1 MFTDLR
7 QAIRLLLKSPGFSA
21 LIVVVL
27 ALGIGAN
34 TAIFS
39 IVNGVLLK
47 PLPFA
52 EASRLVAID
61 TTVRNEPDD
70 SAYLDVLDWRA
81 QSGAVEHIAAYATAA
96 VTLTGRG
103 DAASIPMAVVTP
115 DIFPLLGVAPIAGR
129 VLGPDDDRHGAER
142 TAVISESLWTRS
154 FARDASIVG
163 KAALLDGDPIV
174 IVGVMPARFEFPFD
188 SENPPQI
195 WMPVLASRFSAQW
208 ADQRGASFLKVVG
221 RLGSGVALAAA
232 QSELSGIAARI
243 DAANPRNGTHGIVIR
258 PFQDVLVKNYRPAL
272 VALLGAV
279 AAVLLIACAN
289 IANLLLARGTSRRRE
304 MAIRTA
310 LGASRPRIVRQLL
323 IESLALA
330 AAGGAAGTVV
340 ALWGVDALVRI
351 SPVQIPRL
359 NTVHIDRRVLIFTVL
374 ASLLTGALCGL
385 LPALQLSRSNP
396 GDALKDGD
404 RGGSSGRGART
415 GNILVVAEV
424 ALSLMLLASAGLLIR
439 SLNGLQH
446 VSPGFS
452 TERAV
457 TMQLLLPQTRYDSAA
472 SMIAFYRRLR
482 DQIATMPSV
491 TASAV
496 STTLP
501 MTGSD
506 ITMGF
511 KPDGRAVDP
520 NVRTSAA
527 FFGVS
532 PDYFSTMGIRIV
544 RGRGFTEHDDERAAS
559 VAVINET
566 MAAKYWPGE
575 DPIGKRVKLSY
586 NNTPP
591 REIVG
596 IAADVKQTSL
606 TDAVPSQIYTP
617 FVQAPWPFL
626 TAVARTPAAPDA
638 AAGSLR
644 QALARL
650 DPGQAA
656 GEIRTFDQFL
666 ARSIATPRFT
676 AILLGAF
683 ASLALLLAGFGLYA
697 VMAYSVAQR
706 SREIGIRMAL
716 GAQAADV
723 RSLVVSQ
730 AVRLGAAGLAMGL
743 AGALA
748 VTRVLD
754 SLLFG
759 VSASDPLT
767 FAAVSAAL
775 ITVLLLAAYLPA
787 RRATRVDPIVALRAD
802 SSC

>member
-142 TAVISESLWTRS
+142 TAVISETLWTRS

-188 SENPPQI
+188 TENPPQI

-258 PFQDVLVKNYRPAL
+258 RFQDVLVKNYRPAL

-310 LGASRPRIVRQLL
+310 LGASRLRIVRQLL

-415 GNILVVAEV
+415 RNILVVAEV

-457 TMQLLLPQTRYDSAA
+457 TMQLLLPQTRYGSAA

-482 DQIATMPSV
+482 DEVAAMPAV

-532 PDYFSTMGIRIV
+532 PDYFSTMGIRMV

-575 DPIGKRVKLSY
+575 DPIGKHVKLSY

-606 TDAVPSQIYTP
+606 TDAVSSQIYTP

-683 ASLALLLAGFGLYA
+683 ASLALLLAGFGLYG

-802 SSC
+802 

>member
-115 DIFPLLGVAPIAGR
+115 DIFPLLGVAPIDGR

-142 TAVISESLWTRS
+142 TAVISETLWTRS

-258 PFQDVLVKNYRPAL
+258 RFQDVLVKNYRPAL

-304 MAIRTA
+304 IAIRTA

-415 GNILVVAEV
+415 RNILVVAEV

-457 TMQLLLPQTRYDSAA
+457 TMQLLLPQTRYGSAA

-482 DQIATMPSV
+482 DEVAAMPAV

-532 PDYFSTMGIRIV
+532 PDYFSTMGIRMV
-544 RGRGFTEHDDERAAS
+544 RGRGFTEHDDERATS

-575 DPIGKRVKLSY
+575 DPIGKHVKLSY

-606 TDAVPSQIYTP
+606 TDAVSSQIYAP

-683 ASLALLLAGFGLYA
+683 ASLALLLAGFGLYG

-730 AVRLGAAGLAMGL
+730 AVRLGAAGLTMGL

-802 SSC
+802 

>member
-7 QAIRLLLKSPGFSA
+7 QALRLLVKSPGFSA
-21 LIVVVL
+21 LIVIVL

-39 IVNGVLLK
+39 IVDGVLLK

-52 EASRLVAID
+52 EASRLIAID
-61 TTVRNEPDD
+61 TTVRSEPDD

-81 QSGAVEHIAAYATAA
+81 QSATVDRIAAYATAA

-103 DAASIPMAVVTP
+103 EATSIPMAVVTP
-115 DIFPLLGVAPIAGR
+115 DLFALLGVAPIAGH
-129 VLGPDDDRHGAER
+129 VLGPDDDKHGAER
-142 TAVISESLWTRS
+142 TAVISETLWTKS

-174 IVGVMPARFEFPFD
+174 IVGVMPASFEFPFD
-188 SENPPQI
+188 TENPPQL

-208 ADQRGASFLKVVG
+208 ADQRGASFLKAIG
-221 RLGSGVALAAA
+221 RRRPGVALAAA
-232 QSELSGIAARI
+232 QSELSTIASRI
-243 DAANPRNGTHGIVIR
+243 DAANPRNGTHGILVR
-258 PFQDVLVKNYRPAL
+258 PFQDLLVRNYRPAL

-289 IANLLLARGTSRRRE
+289 IANLLLARGTARRRE

-310 LGASRPRIVRQLL
+310 LGASRLRIVRQLL

-359 NTVHIDRRVLIFTVL
+359 NTVHVDRSVLIFTVL
-374 ASLLTGALCGL
+374 SSLLTGALYGL

-396 GDALKDGD
+396 GDSLKDGD
-404 RGGSSGRGART
+404 RGGSSGSGART
-415 GNILVVAEV
+415 RSILVIAEV

-446 VSPGFS
+446 VSPGFT

-457 TMQLLLPQTRYDSAA
+457 TMQLLLPQTRYSNAA
-472 SMIAFYRRLR
+472 AMIAFYRRLH
-482 DQIATMPSV
+482 DELAAVPGVS
-491 TASAV
+491 AAAV

-501 MTGSD
+501 MTGSN
-506 ITMGF
+506 IVMGF
-511 KPDGRAVDP
+511 KPEGHPADP
-520 NVRTSAA
+520 NIRTSAA

-532 PDYFSTMGIRIV
+532 PDYFSTLGIRIV
-544 RGRGFTEHDDERAAS
+544 RGRAFTQRDDERAPS
-559 VAVINET
+559 VVVINET

-575 DPIGKRVKLSY
+575 DPIGKRVQLSY

-596 IAADVKQTSL
+596 IVADVKQTNL
-606 TDAVPSQIYTP
+606 TDAVTPQMYTP

-626 TAVARTPAAPDA
+626 TAVARTSAAPDA
-638 AAGSLR
+638 AGAALR
-644 QALARL
+644 QLLARL
-650 DPGQAA
+650 DPEQAA

-676 AILLGAF
+676 AILLGTF
-683 ASLALLLAGFGLYA
+683 ASLALLLAGFGLYG

-716 GAQAADV
+716 GAQAGDV

-730 AVRLGAAGLAMGL
+730 AVRLGAAGLAIGL

-748 VTRVLD
+748 ATRVLD

-775 ITVLLLAAYLPA
+775 TGVLVLAAYLPA

-802 SSC
+802 

>member
-1 MFTDLR
+1 MCTDLR
-7 QAIRLLLKSPGFSA
+7 HALRLLLKSPGFSA

-39 IVNGVLLK
+39 IVDGVLLK

-52 EASRLVAID
+52 DASRLIAID

-81 QSGAVEHIAAYATAA
+81 QSGTVEHIAAYATAA

-103 DAASIPMAVVTP
+103 EAASIPMAVVTP
-115 DIFPLLGVAPIAGR
+115 GIFPLLGVAPLAGR
-129 VLGPDDDRHGAER
+129 VLGPDDDTRGAAR
-142 TAVISESLWTRS
+142 TAVISETLWARS
-154 FARDASIVG
+154 FGRDLSILG
-163 KAALLDGDPIV
+163 KPALLDGDPIV

-188 SENPPQI
+188 TENPPQI

-208 ADQRGASFLKVVG
+208 AEQRGASFLKAIG
-221 RLGSGVALAAA
+221 RLRAGVALPAA
-232 QSELSGIAARI
+232 QAELSAIAARI
-243 DAANPRNGTHGIVIR
+243 EAANPRNGTHGIVVR
-258 PFQDVLVKNYRPAL
+258 PFQEVLVKNYRPAL

-304 MAIRTA
+304 MAVRTA
-310 LGASRPRIVRQLL
+310 LGASRLRIVRQLL

-340 ALWGVDALVRI
+340 ALWGIDALVRI
-351 SPVQIPRL
+351 SPLQIPRL
-359 NTVHIDRRVLIFTVL
+359 NTVHIDRSVLAFTVL

-404 RGGSSGRGART
+404 RGGSSSGGART
-415 GNILVVAEV
+415 RHLLVVAEV
-424 ALSLMLLASAGLLIR
+424 ALSLILLASAGLLMR
-439 SLNGLQH
+439 SLSGLQH
-446 VSPGFS
+446 VSPGF
-452 TERAV
+452 TTQRAI
-457 TMQLLLPQTRYDSAA
+457 TMQLLLPQTRYGNAA
-472 SMIAFYRRLR
+472 SMIAFYRRLH
-482 DQIATMPSV
+482 DEVAAMP
-491 TASAV
+491 AV
-496 STTLP
+496 SGAAVATTLP

-511 KPDGRAVDP
+511 TPDGRATDP

-532 PDYFSTMGIRIV
+532 PDYFSTMGIAIV
-544 RGRGFTEHDDERAAS
+544 RGRGFTERDDERAA
-559 VAVINET
+559 AVVVVNET

-575 DPIGKRVKLSY
+575 DPIGQRVTLSY
-586 NNTPP
+586 NRTGP

-596 IAADVKQTSL
+596 IARDVKQTSL
-606 TDAVPSQIYTP
+606 TDAVASQLYTP

-626 TAVARTPAAPDA
+626 TAVARTTAAPET

-644 QALARL
+644 QVLARL
-650 DPGQAA
+650 DPEQAS
-656 GEIRTFDQFL
+656 GDIRTFDQYL

-683 ASLALLLAGFGLYA
+683 ASLALLLAGFGLYG

-706 SREIGIRMAL
+706 RREIGIRMAL

-730 AVRLGAAGLAMGL
+730 AVRLGAAGLAIGL

-767 FAAVSAAL
+767 FAAVAAAL

-802 SSC
+802 

>member
-1 MFTDLR
+1 MFSDFR

-21 LIVVVL
+21 LIVIVL

-39 IVNGVLLK
+39 IVDGVLLK

-52 EASRLVAID
+52 DASRLVAID

-81 QSGAVEHIAAYATAA
+81 QASTVDHIAAYATAA
-96 VTLTGRG
+96 VTLTGHG
-103 DAASIPMAVVTP
+103 EAESIPMAVVTP
-115 DIFPLLGVAPIAGR
+115 DIFTLLGVAPIAGR
-129 VLGPDDDRHGAER
+129 TLRASDDVHGAER
-142 TAVISESLWTRS
+142 TAVISEALWAKS
-154 FARDASIVG
+154 FSRDASIIG
-163 KAALLDGDPIV
+163 KPALLDGDPIL

-188 SENPPQI
+188 SENPTQI
-195 WMPVLASRFSAQW
+195 WMPVLASRFSTQW
-208 ADQRGASFLKVVG
+208 ADQRGASFLKAIG
-221 RLGSGVALAAA
+221 RLRPGAALPAA
-232 QSELSGIAARI
+232 QSELAAIETRI
-243 DAANPRNGTHGIVIR
+243 DAANPRNGTRGIAIR

-272 VALLGAV
+272 IALLGAV

-289 IANLLLARGTSRRRE
+289 IANLLLARGTARRRE
-304 MAIRTA
+304 IAIRTA
-310 LGASRPRIVRQLL
+310 LGASRLRIVRQLL
-323 IESLALA
+323 IESLTLA
-330 AAGGAAGTVV
+330 AAGGAAGTVL

-359 NTVHIDRRVLIFTVL
+359 NTVHIDRSVLLFTLL

-396 GDALKDGD
+396 GEALKDGE
-404 RGGSSGRGART
+404 RGGSSGRGAATRST
-415 GNILVVAEV
+415 LVVAEV

-439 SLNGLQH
+439 SLSSLQR
-446 VSPGFS
+446 VSPGFT
-452 TERAV
+452 TERAI
-457 TMQLLLPQTRYDSAA
+457 TMQLLLPQTRYHDAA
-472 SMIAFYRRLR
+472 SMIGFYRRFRSEL
-482 DQIATMPSV
+482 ATLPSA
-491 TASAV
+491 TAVAV

-506 ITMGF
+506 INMGF
-511 KPDGRAVDP
+511 KPEGRALDP
-520 NVRTSAA
+520 NARTSAS

-532 PDYFSTMGIRIV
+532 PDYFSALGIRIV
-544 RGRGFTEHDDERAAS
+544 KGRSFTERDDERAAP
-559 VAVINET
+559 VVIINET

-575 DPIGKRVKLSY
+575 NPIGKRVTLAY

-596 IAADVKQTSL
+596 IAADVKQTNL
-606 TDAVPSQIYTP
+606 TDAVAAQMYTP
-617 FVQAPWPFL
+617 FVQSPWPFI
-626 TAVARTPAAPDA
+626 TAAVRTPAAPEA

-644 QALARL
+644 QVMARL
-650 DPGQAA
+650 DPEQAA
-656 GEIRTFDQFL
+656 GDIRTYDQYL
-666 ARSIATPRFT
+666 SRSIATPRFT
-676 AILLGAF
+676 ALLLGAF
-683 ASLALLLAGFGLYA
+683 ASLALLLAGFGLYG

-716 GAQAADV
+716 GAQSADV
-723 RSLVVSQ
+723 RALVVTQ
-730 AVRLGAAGLAMGL
+730 AARLGAAGLATGL

-759 VSASDPLT
+759 VSHSDPLT

-775 ITVLLLAAYLPA
+775 AAVLLLAAYLPA
-787 RRATRVDPIVALRAD
+787 RRATRVDPLVALRAD
-802 SSC
+802 

>member
-1 MFTDLR
+1 MFPDLR
-7 QAIRLLLKSPGFSA
+7 QAIRLLYTSPGFSA
-21 LIVVVL
+21 LIVIVL

-34 TAIFS
+34 TVIFS
-39 IVNGVLLK
+39 IVDGVLLK

-52 EASRLVAID
+52 EAARLVAID

-81 QSGAVEHIAAYATAA
+81 QSAMVDHIAAYATAA
-96 VTLTGRG
+96 VTLTGHG
-103 DAASIPMAVVTP
+103 EAASIPMAVVTP

-129 VLGPDDDRHGAER
+129 VLQPADDTRGAER
-142 TAVISESLWTRS
+142 TAVISETLWTRS
-154 FARDASIVG
+154 FGRNASIIG
-163 KAALLDGDPIV
+163 KAALLDGEPIV
-174 IVGVMPARFEFPFD
+174 IVGVMPAHFEFPFD
-188 SENPPQI
+188 TENPPQV
-195 WMPVLASRFSAQW
+195 WLPVLASRFSAQW
-208 ADQRGASFLKVVG
+208 ADQRGASFLKAVG
-221 RLGSGVALAAA
+221 RLRPGVALPAA
-232 QSELSGIAARI
+232 QSEMSAIAARI
-243 DAANPRNGTHGIVIR
+243 DAANPRNGTHGIVVR

-310 LGASRPRIVRQLL
+310 LGASRLRIARQLL

-340 ALWGVDALVRI
+340 ALWGVEALVRI

-359 NTVHIDRRVLIFTVL
+359 NTVHIDRSVLIFTL
-374 ASLLTGALCGL
+374 FASLLTGALCGL

-415 GNILVVAEV
+415 RHTLVVVEV
-424 ALSLMLLASAGLLIR
+424 AVSLMLLASAGLLIR
-439 SLNGLQH
+439 SLSGLQH
-446 VSPGFS
+446 VKPGFA
-452 TERAV
+452 TERGV
-457 TMQLLLPQTRYDSAA
+457 TMQLLLPQTRYTNAA
-472 SMIAFYRRLR
+472 AMIAFYRRLH
-482 DQIATMPSV
+482 DELITVPGVFAG
-491 TASAV
+491 AV
-496 STTLP
+496 ATTLP

-506 ITMGF
+506 IVMGF
-511 KPDGRAVDP
+511 KPGGRAVDP
-520 NVRTSAA
+520 NVRTSAS

-544 RGRGFTEHDDERAAS
+544 RGRGFTERDDERAPT

-575 DPIGKRVKLSY
+575 DPIGKRVQLSY

-596 IAADVKQTSL
+596 IAADVKQISL
-606 TDAVPSQIYTP
+606 TDVVPSQMYAP

-626 TAVARTPAAPDA
+626 TAVIRTTAAPEA

-644 QALARL
+644 QLLARL
-650 DPGQAA
+650 DPEQAA
-656 GEIRTFDQFL
+656 GDIRTFDQFL

-683 ASLALLLAGFGLYA
+683 ASLALLLAGFGLYG

-716 GAQAADV
+716 GAQATDV

-759 VSASDPLT
+759 VTASDPLT

-802 SSC
+802 

>member
-1 MFTDLR
+1 MFPDLR
-7 QAIRLLLKSPGFSA
+7 QAIRLLYTSPGFSA
-21 LIVVVL
+21 LIVIVL

-34 TAIFS
+34 TVIFS
-39 IVNGVLLK
+39 IVDGVLLK

-52 EASRLVAID
+52 EAARLVAID

-81 QSGAVEHIAAYATAA
+81 QSAMVDHIAAYATAA
-96 VTLTGRG
+96 VTLTGHG
-103 DAASIPMAVVTP
+103 EAASIPMAVVTP

-129 VLGPDDDRHGAER
+129 VLQPADDTRGAER
-142 TAVISESLWTRS
+142 TAVISETLWTRS
-154 FARDASIVG
+154 FGRNASIIG
-163 KAALLDGDPIV
+163 KAALLDGEPIV
-174 IVGVMPARFEFPFD
+174 IVGVMPAHFEFPFD
-188 SENPPQI
+188 TENPPQV
-195 WMPVLASRFSAQW
+195 WLPVLASRFSAQW
-208 ADQRGASFLKVVG
+208 ADQRGASFLKAVG
-221 RLGSGVALAAA
+221 RLRPGVALPAA
-232 QSELSGIAARI
+232 QSEMSAIAARI
-243 DAANPRNGTHGIVIR
+243 DAANPRNGTHGIVVR

-310 LGASRPRIVRQLL
+310 LGASRLRIARQLL

-340 ALWGVDALVRI
+340 ALWGVEALVRI

-359 NTVHIDRRVLIFTVL
+359 NTVHIDRSVLIFTL
-374 ASLLTGALCGL
+374 FASLLTGALCGL

-396 GDALKDGD
+396 GAALKDGD
-404 RGGSSGRGART
+404 RGGSSGGGART
-415 GNILVVAEV
+415 RHTLVVVEV
-424 ALSLMLLASAGLLIR
+424 AVSLMLLASAGLLIR
-439 SLNGLQH
+439 SLSGLQH
-446 VSPGFS
+446 VKPGFA
-452 TERAV
+452 TERGV
-457 TMQLLLPQTRYDSAA
+457 TMQLLLPQTRYTNAA
-472 SMIAFYRRLR
+472 AMIAFYRRLH
-482 DQIATMPSV
+482 DELITVPGVFAG
-491 TASAV
+491 AV
-496 STTLP
+496 ATTLP

-506 ITMGF
+506 IVMGF
-511 KPDGRAVDP
+511 KPGGRAVDP
-520 NVRTSAA
+520 NVRTSAS

-544 RGRGFTEHDDERAAS
+544 RGRGFTERDDERAPT

-575 DPIGKRVKLSY
+575 DPIGKRVQLSY

-596 IAADVKQTSL
+596 IAADVKQISL
-606 TDAVPSQIYTP
+606 TDVVPSQMYAP

-626 TAVARTPAAPDA
+626 TAVIRTTAAPEA

-644 QALARL
+644 QLLARL
-650 DPGQAA
+650 DPEQAA
-656 GEIRTFDQFL
+656 GDIRTFDQFL

-683 ASLALLLAGFGLYA
+683 ASLALLLAGFGLYG

-716 GAQAADV
+716 GAQATDV

-759 VSASDPLT
+759 VTASDPLT

-802 SSC
+802 

>member
-1 MFTDLR
+1 MLTDVR

-21 LIVVVL
+21 LMVIVL

-61 TTVRNEPDD
+61 TTVRNQPDD

-81 QSGAVEHIAAYATAA
+81 QSATVDHIAAYATAA
-96 VTLTGRG
+96 VTLTGHG
-103 DAASIPMAVVTP
+103 EAVSIPMAVVSP
-115 DIFPLLGVAPIAGR
+115 EIFPLLGVAPIAGR
-129 VLGPDDDRHGAER
+129 VLRPADDAHGAER
-142 TAVISESLWTRS
+142 TAVISETLWTRS
-154 FARDASIVG
+154 FGRDLSIIG
-163 KAALLDGDPIV
+163 TAALLDGDPIV

-188 SENPPQI
+188 TENPPQA

-208 ADQRGASFLKVVG
+208 ADQRGASFLKAAG
-221 RLGSGVALAAA
+221 RLRPGVALPAA
-232 QSELSGIAARI
+232 QAELSAIAARI
-243 DAANPRNGTHGIVIR
+243 DAANPRNGTRGIVVR
-258 PFQDVLVKNYRPAL
+258 PFQDVLVKNYRAAL

-304 MAIRTA
+304 VAIRTA
-310 LGASRPRIVRQLL
+310 LGASRLRIARQLL

-359 NTVHIDRRVLIFTVL
+359 NTVQIDRSVLIFTVF
-374 ASLLTGALCGL
+374 ASMLTGALCGL

-396 GDALKDGD
+396 ADALKDGD

-415 GNILVVAEV
+415 RDTLVVAEV

-439 SLNGLQH
+439 SLSGLQH

-457 TMQLLLPQTRYDSAA
+457 TMQLLLPQTRYSNPAA
-472 SMIAFYRRLR
+472 MIAFYRRLH
-482 DQIATMPSV
+482 DELATIPGVS
-491 TASAV
+491 AGAV

-506 ITMGF
+506 IVMGF
-511 KPDGRAVDP
+511 KPDGRPADP

-544 RGRGFTEHDDERAAS
+544 RGRGFTERDDERAPT

-566 MAAKYWPGE
+566 MAANYWPGE
-575 DPIGKRVKLSY
+575 DPVGKRVQLAY
-586 NNTPP
+586 NNAPP

-596 IAADVKQTSL
+596 IAADVKQISL
-606 TDAVPSQIYTP
+606 TDVAPSQMYTP

-626 TAVARTPAAPDA
+626 TAIARTTAAPEG

-644 QALARL
+644 QLLARL
-650 DPGQAA
+650 DPEQAA

-683 ASLALLLAGFGLYA
+683 ASLALLLAGFGLYG

-723 RSLVVSQ
+723 RSLVVSH
-730 AVRLGAAGLAMGL
+730 AVRLGAAGLALGL

-759 VSASDPLT
+759 VTAGDPLT

-802 SSC
+802 

>member
-7 QAIRLLLKSPGFSA
+7 QALRLLFKSPGFSA

-39 IVNGVLLK
+39 IVDGVLLK

-52 EASRLVAID
+52 DASRLVAID

-81 QSGAVEHIAAYATAA
+81 QASTLEHIAAYATAG

-103 DAASIPMAVVTP
+103 EADSIPMAVVTP
-115 DIFPLLGVAPIAGR
+115 DIFTLLGVPPLAGR
-129 VLGPDDDRHGAER
+129 TLQGSDDLHGAER
-142 TAVISESLWTRS
+142 TAVISEALWAKS
-154 FARDASIVG
+154 FGRDASIIG
-163 KAALLDGDPIV
+163 KPAMLDGDPII
-174 IVGVMPARFEFPFD
+174 IVGVMPARFEFPFE
-188 SENPPQI
+188 SENPIQI
-195 WMPVLASRFSAQW
+195 WMPVLASRFSTQW
-208 ADQRGASFLKVVG
+208 ADQRGASFLKAIG
-221 RLGSGVALAAA
+221 RLRPGVALPAA
-232 QSELSGIAARI
+232 QSELAAIEARI
-243 DAANPRNGTHGIVIR
+243 DAANPRNGTRGIAIR

-272 VALLGAV
+272 IALLSAV

-289 IANLLLARGTSRRRE
+289 IANLLLARGTARRRE

-310 LGASRPRIVRQLL
+310 LGASRLRIVRQLL
-323 IESLALA
+323 IESVVLA
-330 AAGGAAGTVV
+330 AAGGAAGAVI

-359 NTVHIDRRVLIFTVL
+359 NTVHIDRSVLLFTLL

-404 RGGSSGRGART
+404 RGGSSGRGAATRST
-415 GNILVVAEV
+415 LVVAEV

-439 SLNGLQH
+439 SLTTLQR
-446 VSPGFS
+446 VSPGFT
-452 TERAV
+452 TEHAM
-457 TMQLLLPQTRYDSAA
+457 TMQLLLPQTRYHDEA
-472 SMIAFYRRLR
+472 SMIAFYRRLHGELTTLPS
-482 DQIATMPSV
+482 ATGV
-491 TASAV
+491 AV

-506 ITMGF
+506 INMGF
-511 KPDGRAVDP
+511 KPDGRALDP
-520 NVRTSAA
+520 NARTSAS

-532 PDYFSTMGIRIV
+532 PDYFSTLGIRIV
-544 RGRGFTEHDDERAAS
+544 KGRAFTERDDERAAP
-559 VAVINET
+559 VVIINET
-566 MAAKYWPGE
+566 MAAKYWAGE
-575 DPIGKRVKLSY
+575 DPIGKRVKLAY

-606 TDAVPSQIYTP
+606 TDAVAPQMYTP
-617 FVQAPWPFL
+617 FVQAPWPFI
-626 TAVARTPAAPDA
+626 TAAVRTAAAPEA

-644 QALARL
+644 QMMARL
-650 DPGQAA
+650 DPEQAA
-656 GEIRTFDQFL
+656 GDLKTYDQYL

-676 AILLGAF
+676 ALLLGAF
-683 ASLALLLAGFGLYA
+683 ASLALLLAGFGLYG
-697 VMAYSVAQR
+697 VMAYAVAQR

-723 RSLVVSQ
+723 RSLVVVQ
-730 AVRLGAAGLAMGL
+730 AARLGAAGLMIGL

-767 FAAVSAAL
+767 FAAVSLAL
-775 ITVLLLAAYLPA
+775 VAVLLLAAYLPA
-787 RRATRVDPIVALRAD
+787 RRATRVDPLVALRAD
-802 SSC
+802 

>member
-7 QAIRLLLKSPGFSA
+7 QALRLLLKSPGFSA
-21 LIVVVL
+21 LVVIVL

-52 EASRLVAID
+52 DGSRLVALD

-70 SAYLDVLDWRA
+70 SAYLDVVDWHA
-81 QSGAVEHIAAYATAA
+81 QSTTVERIAAYATAA
-96 VTLTGRG
+96 VTLTGHG
-103 DAASIPMAVVTP
+103 EAASIPMAVVTP
-115 DIFPLLGVAPIAGR
+115 ELFPLLGVAPIAGR
-129 VLGPDDDRHGAER
+129 VLSQSDDAHGAER
-142 TAVISESLWTRS
+142 TAVISETLWTRS
-154 FARDASIVG
+154 FQRDPSITG
-163 KAALLDGDPIV
+163 KTVLLDGDPIV

-188 SENPPQI
+188 AENPSEI
-195 WMPVLASRFSAQW
+195 WMPVLASRFSSQW
-208 ADQRGASFLKVVG
+208 ADQRGASFLKAIG
-221 RLGSGVALAAA
+221 RLRAGVALPAA
-232 QSELSGIAARI
+232 QAELSTIAARI
-243 DAANPRNGTHGIVIR
+243 DAANPRKGTRGIAVR

-272 VALLGAV
+272 IALLGAV

-304 MAIRTA
+304 MSIRTA
-310 LGASRPRIVRQLL
+310 LGASRGRIVRQLML
-323 IESLALA
+323 ESLVLA
-330 AAGGAAGTVV
+330 IAGGVAGTVV
-340 ALWGVDALVRI
+340 ALWGVDALVRV

-359 NTVHIDRRVLIFTVL
+359 NTVHIDRGVLVFTL
-374 ASLLTGALCGL
+374 AASMLTGALCGL

-415 GNILVVAEV
+415 RYALVIAEV

-439 SLNGLQH
+439 TLGVLQR
-446 VSPGFS
+446 VSPGFRP
-452 TERAV
+452 ERAI
-457 TMQLLLPQTRYDSAA
+457 TMQLLLPQTRYSNAA
-472 SMIAFYRRLR
+472 SMIAFYRRLH
-482 DQIATMPSV
+482 DEVGAIPSV

-496 STTLP
+496 ATTLP

-506 ITMGF
+506 INMGF
-511 KPDGRAVDP
+511 VPDGRAVDP
-520 NVRTSAA
+520 NARTSAS

-532 PDYFSTMGIRIV
+532 PDYFTTLGITIV
-544 RGRGFTEHDDERAAS
+544 RGRGFTERDDEQAPA
-559 VAVINET
+559 VVVINET

-575 DPIGKRVKLSY
+575 DPIGKRIKLSY
-586 NNTPP
+586 NNTGP

-596 IAADVKQTSL
+596 IAGDVKQTNL
-606 TDAVPSQIYTP
+606 TDAVSPQMYTP
-617 FVQAPWPFL
+617 FVQTPWPFL
-626 TAVARTPAAPDA
+626 TAVAKTTASPEA
-638 AAGSLR
+638 AAGSMR
-644 QALARL
+644 QALAHL
-650 DPGQAA
+650 DPEQAA
-656 GEIRTFDQFL
+656 GELRTFDQYM

-676 AILLGAF
+676 AILLGTF
-683 ASLALLLAGFGLYA
+683 AALALLLAGFGLYG

-716 GAQAADV
+716 GAQSGDV
-723 RSLVVSQ
+723 RSLVVNQ
-730 AVRLGAAGLAMGL
+730 AMRLGAAGLIIGI

-759 VSASDPLT
+759 VTASDPLT
-767 FAAVSAAL
+767 FAGVSAAL

-802 SSC
+802 

>member
-7 QAIRLLLKSPGFSA
+7 QALRLLLKSPGFSA

-52 EASRLVAID
+52 DAGRLVAID

-70 SAYLDVLDWRA
+70 TAYLDLLDWRA
-81 QSGAVEHIAAYATAA
+81 QAGTVEHVAGYATAA
-96 VTLTGRG
+96 VTLTGHG
-103 DAASIPMAVVTP
+103 EAASIPMAVVTP
-115 DIFPLLGVAPIAGR
+115 DIFPLLGVPPIAGR
-129 VLGPDDDRHGAER
+129 VLEPGDDAHGAER
-142 TAVISESLWTRS
+142 AAVISETLWTRS
-154 FARDASIVG
+154 FGRDRSIIG
-163 KAALLDGDPIV
+163 KPALLDGDPIV

-188 SENPPQI
+188 TENPPQI
-195 WMPVLASRFSAQW
+195 WVPVLASRFSAQW
-208 ADQRGASFLKVVG
+208 ADQRGASFLKAIG
-221 RLGSGVALAAA
+221 RLRPGVALPAA
-232 QSELSGIAARI
+232 QSELSAIAARI
-243 DAANPRNGTHGIVIR
+243 DAAHPRNGVHGIVVR

-272 VALLGAV
+272 IALLGSV

-304 MAIRTA
+304 MAVRTA
-310 LGASRPRIVRQLL
+310 LGASRVRIVRQLL
-323 IESLALA
+323 IESLTLA

-340 ALWGVDALVRI
+340 ALWGVDVLVRI

-359 NTVHIDRRVLIFTVL
+359 NTVQIDRSVLMFTVL

-404 RGGSSGRGART
+404 RGGSSGHGART
-415 GNILVVAEV
+415 RNILVVAEV

-439 SLNGLQH
+439 SLNGLQR
-446 VSPGFS
+446 VSPGF
-452 TERAV
+452 TAEHTI
-457 TMQLLLPQTRYDSAA
+457 TMQLLLPQTRYGNAA
-472 SMIAFYRRLR
+472 SMIAFYRRLH
-482 DQIATMPSV
+482 DEVAALPAV
-491 TASAV
+491 TAAAV

-511 KPDGRAVDP
+511 KPADRAIDP
-520 NVRTSAA
+520 NVRMSAT

-532 PDYFSTMGIRIV
+532 PDYFSTMGIRVV
-544 RGRGFTEHDDERAAS
+544 RGRGFTEHDDERAAG
-559 VAVINET
+559 VVIINET

-575 DPIGKRVKLSY
+575 DPIGKRLQISY
-586 NNTPP
+586 NNTPA

-596 IAADVKQTSL
+596 IAGDVKQTSL
-606 TDAVPSQIYTP
+606 TDAVTSQMYTP

-626 TAVARTPAAPDA
+626 TTVARTPAAPEA

-644 QALARL
+644 QVLARL
-650 DPGQAA
+650 DPEQAA

-676 AILLGAF
+676 ALLLGAF
-683 ASLALLLAGFGLYA
+683 ASLALLLAGFGLYG

-730 AVRLGAAGLAMGL
+730 AVRLGAAGLGMGI

-802 SSC
+802 

>member
-142 TAVISESLWTRS
+142 TAVISETLWTRS

-258 PFQDVLVKNYRPAL
+258 RFQDVLVKNYRPAL

-310 LGASRPRIVRQLL
+310 LGASRLRIVRQLL

-404 RGGSSGRGART
+404 RGGNSGRGART
-415 GNILVVAEV
+415 RNILVVAEV

-457 TMQLLLPQTRYDSAA
+457 TMQLLLPQTRYGSAA

-482 DQIATMPSV
+482 DEVAAMPAV

-532 PDYFSTMGIRIV
+532 PDYFSTMGIRMV

-575 DPIGKRVKLSY
+575 DPIGKHVKLSY

-606 TDAVPSQIYTP
+606 TDAVSSQIYTP

-683 ASLALLLAGFGLYA
+683 ASLALLLAGFGLYG

-802 SSC
+802 

>member
-1 MFTDLR
+1 MFPDLR
-7 QAIRLLLKSPGFSA
+7 QAIRLLYTSPGFSA
-21 LIVVVL
+21 LIVIVL

-34 TAIFS
+34 TVIFS
-39 IVNGVLLK
+39 IVDGVLLK

-52 EASRLVAID
+52 EAARLVAID

-81 QSGAVEHIAAYATAA
+81 QSAMVDHIAAYATAA
-96 VTLTGRG
+96 VTLTGHG
-103 DAASIPMAVVTP
+103 EAASIPMAVVTP

-129 VLGPDDDRHGAER
+129 VLQPADDTRGAER
-142 TAVISESLWTRS
+142 TAVISETLWTRS
-154 FARDASIVG
+154 FGRNASIIG
-163 KAALLDGDPIV
+163 KAALLDGEPIV
-174 IVGVMPARFEFPFD
+174 IVGVMPAHFEFPFD
-188 SENPPQI
+188 TENPPQV
-195 WMPVLASRFSAQW
+195 WLPVLASRFSAQW
-208 ADQRGASFLKVVG
+208 ADQRGASFLKAVG
-221 RLGSGVALAAA
+221 RLRPGVALPAA
-232 QSELSGIAARI
+232 QSEMSAIAARI
-243 DAANPRNGTHGIVIR
+243 DAANPRNGTHGIVVR

-310 LGASRPRIVRQLL
+310 LGASRLRIARQLL

-340 ALWGVDALVRI
+340 ALWGVEALVRI

-359 NTVHIDRRVLIFTVL
+359 NTVHIDRSVLIFTL
-374 ASLLTGALCGL
+374 FASLLTGALCGL

-415 GNILVVAEV
+415 RHTLVVVEV
-424 ALSLMLLASAGLLIR
+424 AVSLMLLASAGLLIR
-439 SLNGLQH
+439 SLSGLQH
-446 VSPGFS
+446 VKPGFA
-452 TERAV
+452 TERGV
-457 TMQLLLPQTRYDSAA
+457 TMQLLLPQTRYTNAA
-472 SMIAFYRRLR
+472 AMIAFYRRLHGEL
-482 DQIATMPSV
+482 IAAPGV
-491 TASAV
+491 FAGAV

-506 ITMGF
+506 IVMGF

-520 NVRTSAA
+520 NVRTSAS

-544 RGRGFTEHDDERAAS
+544 RGRGFTERDDERAPT

-575 DPIGKRVKLSY
+575 DPIGKRVQLSY

-596 IAADVKQTSL
+596 IAADVKQISL
-606 TDAVPSQIYTP
+606 TDVVPSQMYTP

-626 TAVARTPAAPDA
+626 TAVIRTTAAPEA

-644 QALARL
+644 QLLARL
-650 DPGQAA
+650 DPEQAA
-656 GEIRTFDQFL
+656 GDIRTFDQFL

-683 ASLALLLAGFGLYA
+683 ASLALLLAGFGLYG

-716 GAQAADV
+716 GAQATDV

-759 VSASDPLT
+759 VTASDPLT

-802 SSC
+802 